1 MKFKAIIFDFDGV
14 LFDSEKI
21 HNQACNEV
29 FYTLGFNVSD
39 EEYFQRYVGLSDN
52 EMFPLILNDKNIKCE
67 PDQLKALRTSKIN
80 AYKTIINRSESLDGL
95 LDVKSFINSYMHKVD
110 YFAICSGSTRE
121 EIDTTLDK
129 LENGTL
135 RQYFKTIITI
145 DDVNVGKPSPEGY
158 LLAAKSLGLQPQHC
172 LAIEDTPKGA
182 SAAKS
187 AGMSVAVI
195 TTLLNKPYFN
205 DVDLIANSYEEINTW
220 IQGLGYSK

>member
-52 EMFPLILNDKNIKCE
+52 EMFPLILNDRNIKYE
-67 PDQLKALRTSKIN
+67 PDQLQALRTSKIN

-95 LDVKSFINSYMHKVD
+95 LNVKSFINSYAQRID
-110 YFAICSGSTRE
+110 DFAICSGSTRE

-135 RQYFKTIITI
+135 RKYFKTIITI
-145 DDVNVGKPSPEGY
+145 DDVSVGKPSPEGY
-158 LLAAKSLGLQPQHC
+158 LLAAKSLGLQPQQC

-182 SAAKS
+182 TAAKE
-187 AGMSVAVI
+187 AGMSVVVI
-195 TTLLNKPYFN
+195 ASLHNKPYFN
-205 DVDLIANSYEEINTW
+205 NVDLIANSYEEIDTW
-220 IQGLGYSK
+220 IKRLG